1 MVTKI
6 FHQSAQRFNPQ
17 IEWLANQNRLFN
29 ALSMRAKKTNW
40 LSNNQEKD
48 VFLILIFLEATIIFD
63 FYKYKIYDVRG
74 NSLKLKYRL
83 IYDVLE
89 RTRPS
94 QRIFYNLED
103 EWTMAFFTCRV

>member
-1 MVTKI
+1 M
-6 FHQSAQRFNPQ
+6 
-17 IEWLANQNRLFN
+17 
-29 ALSMRAKKTNW
+29 
-40 LSNNQEKD
+40 SNNQEKD
-48 VFLILIFLEATIIFD
+48 VFSIRILLEASIISYI
-63 FYKYKIYDVRG
+63 YKYKVYDVRG

-83 IYDVLE
+83 IYNVLE